1 MISKTARH
9 SPLADSARAKSKLES
24 RFSFAPHGSNLAI
37 AASFSLLFAT
47 ISSMAIAAPSER
59 NNDQAM
65 EHRASKQVDTGHKAS
80 KRVDTEHQ
88 STKRAESEPNY
99 VPPTMEYD
107 EIIDPSKK
115 RTISSLLSS
124 EMALRA
130 ERVDRAIQLARR
142 AMLRD
147 PDDMDVHKALAE
159 ALDRKLETQADK
171 DPKLFGEC
179 VREWLIVM
187 RNGVGMEKGTNFRG
201 MGVVD
206 HFFGDDE
213 YYIVAKKRLKHLT
226 GYVPKPWES
235 NEKYLKKVLQPA
247 QTSIE
252 GRIIKKSD

>member
-1 MISKTARH
+1 MLLKTARFRT
-9 SPLADSARAKSKLES
+9 LADLAREKKQRAGC
-24 RFSFAPHGSNLAI
+24 FN
-37 AASFSLLFAT
+37 SLLFAMSFALPVCT
-47 ISSMAIAAPSER
+47 CAAIAAPSEPPQQPTKQEQR
-59 NNDQAM
+59 QLPPSTPPQTTK
-65 EHRASKQVDTGHKAS
+65 EHKNPKRSDAQHRTTKKA
-80 KRVDTEHQ
+80 EY
-88 STKRAESEPNY
+88 EPNY

-115 RTISSLLSS
+115 RTISAMIGS
-124 EMALRA
+124 EFALRA

-142 AMLRD
+142 AMQRD

-159 ALDRKLETQADK
+159 ALDRKLEFQAEK

-201 MGVVD
+201 MGFVD

-213 YYIVAKKRLKHLT
+213 YYVVAKQRLKHLT

-247 QTSIE
+247 ETSIK

>member
-1 MISKTARH
+1 MFSKLARRTT
-9 SPLADSARAKSKLES
+9 LAAFARANRHQEKRLSS
-24 RFSFAPHGSNLAI
+24 TFSAKKCAI
-37 AASFSLLFAT
+37 AASFSLVVNA
-47 ISSMAIAAPSER
+47 SASVAHAAP
-59 NNDQAM
+59 N
-65 EHRASKQVDTGHKAS
+65 EHSTTHKGAKPVGS
-80 KRVDTEHQ
+80 TPR

-107 EIIDPSKK
+107 EIIDPSKR

-124 EMALRA
+124 EFALRA

-142 AMLRD
+142 AMQRD

-159 ALDRKLETQADK
+159 ALDRKLETQAEK
-171 DPKLFGEC
+171 DPRLFGEC

-213 YYIVAKKRLKHLT
+213 YYVVAKKRLKHLT